1 MNVPNLKKTF
11 MKLLQWLL
19 VCCIVFPLRFYGQSA
34 DDQLFR
40 AAMSA
45 SSDSAKLA
53 GLNKLIITYPQS
65 KLVGDAYGAQFS
77 VLMSL
82 HRDSAAFFAVHNY
95 LAAKDSQSL
104 PGALHNVAMELT
116 FRKQYPDSALLLV
129 DSAISLYRE
138 KHGRLAPVLLYTRAT
153 SLFLLKRFAE
163 AESTEREAITL
174 LPASAIFD
182 PRYSNYF
189 AQLGMIQLETH
200 PGVEGLDQYVHASFV
215 SSQPSVEYANM
226 DSLFH
231 SRVKD
236 STSVVRVRDSL
247 FERTA
252 NEYLH
257 NFTDTSRAKS
267 FIAESFSRNRVFTG
281 RALQFAREAYREAAM
296 RSFQERCDAAASLG
310 IVLSNTGHNGEAEKF
325 LVEALQTALPSATE
339 LFLALGSVQ
348 ESLGK
353 KNEAFTTYLAGV
365 VVSRPSVLMKPLQA
379 LQKELYPHASID
391 SMITVALRRWVDFF
405 PEKYQRPDSLDGQP
419 NQKTVLA
426 ELFTGSECR
435 PCQAADIAYNKLLE
449 RYDRAELAVLEY
461 HLHIP
466 RPDPMANT
474 DTELRSEYYGVNS
487 TPTSIID
494 GTNVINS
501 GGLGIAARAKFAVY
515 ADAVDHSLT
524 TPAKASVKISA
535 KIRRSK
541 VSFVVSASVTNAR
554 KSYKLRVVLAED
566 RIRYQ
571 GTNGIS
577 EHRFVVRKMIR
588 GAGGTSFNQN
598 GKVTVKDAFAV
609 STIEDQLENY
619 LTTYEEKMQKPGTL
633 FKEKKSEID
642 PKQLYIVAF
651 VQDDATHRILEST
664 IVKVKR

>member
-1 MNVPNLKKTF
+1 M
-11 MKLLQWLL
+11 LL
-19 VCCIVFPLRFYGQSA
+19 PLRFYGQSG
-34 DDQLFR
+34 DDQLFH
-40 AAMSA
+40 AAISA

-53 GLNKLIITYPQS
+53 GLNRLIATYPQS
-65 KLVGDAYGAQFS
+65 KFVGDAYGAQFS

-82 HRDSAAFFAVHNY
+82 RRDSAAFFAAHNY

-104 PGALHNVAMELT
+104 PGALQNIAMELA
-116 FRKQYPDSALLLV
+116 FRKQYPDSALKLM

-138 KHGRLAPVLLYTRAT
+138 KHRRLTPVLLYTRAT
-153 SLFLLKRFAE
+153 SLFLLKRLAE
-163 AESTEREAITL
+163 AESTQHEAIAL
-174 LPASAIFD
+174 LPASATFD

-189 AQLGMIQLETH
+189 AQLGMIQLETS
-200 PGVEGLDQYVHASFV
+200 PGVEGLQQYVHASFA
-215 SSQPSVEYANM
+215 SPQPSTDYANL

-236 STSVVRVRDSL
+236 STSVIRVRDSL

-257 NFTDTSRAKS
+257 ISNDSSRAKS

-281 RALQFAREAYREAAM
+281 RALQFAREAYREAAA

-310 IVLSNTGHNGEAEKF
+310 IVLFNAGSNGEAEKF
-325 LVEALQTALPSATE
+325 LHEALQTALPSATE

-353 KNEAFTTYLAGV
+353 NNEAFDTYLAGV
-365 VVSRPSVLMKPLQA
+365 TMSRPAVLMKPLQA

-391 SMITVALRRWVDFF
+391 SLIALAQRKWVDFF

-449 RYDRAELAVLEY
+449 RYDRSDLAVLEY

-466 RPDPMANT
+466 HPDPMTNT

-487 TPTSIID
+487 TPTSIIE

-501 GGLGIAARAKFAVY
+501 GGPAIAARSKFAVY
-515 ADAVDHSLT
+515 ADAIDHLLT

-541 VSFVVSASVTNAR
+541 VSFVVSANVANTR
-554 KSYKLRVVLAED
+554 KSYRLRVVLAED
-566 RIRYQ
+566 GMRYQ
-571 GTNGIS
+571 GANGIS
-577 EHRFVVRKMIR
+577 EHRYVVRKMIR

-598 GKVTVKDAFAV
+598 GKATVKDAFAV
-609 STIEDQLENY
+609 SAIEDQLEKY
-619 LTTYEEKMQKPGTL
+619 LSTYEEKIQKPGTA

-651 VQDDATHRILEST
+651 VQDDATHKILQST